1 MNRAQESSGETGAVN
16 STPPPAASFGKVYR
30 RLLSYARPHR
40 GMFMIGVLG
49 MALFAA
55 TDGAFAFFVQKFIKG
70 MNDAQFTTL
79 TSGNPEIFWLIP
91 IGAPVL
97 FLLRGIGDYMSNY
110 FPGYVGRQVI
120 KGIRGDLFRQYLH
133 LPASYYD
140 RTSGGMLL
148 SRLTFNIEQVAEAT
162 TKSITS
168 LIRDSLTIVV
178 LIGSMFYFSV
188 WLAIC
193 VFLIAPPIS
202 WLVRKVSSSFR
213 RYSAR
218 IQASMGDITRVVKEA
233 LDGHRVIKVFN
244 AQEQEAT
251 NFEKVNEHNRRSNMK
266 LIAARAT
273 SNPVVQFIASLALGV
288 ILWVALRQIAE
299 GQLALDSF
307 MGFLTAM
314 LMTTAPLK
322 RLMDSFVPLAQG
334 VAAGASVFEVLDAP
348 AEDYKSGRV
357 LGRLSGAVEFRNV
370 SFEYS
375 SEKGEVLHSVSLA
388 VPAGKTIAIVGR
400 SGSGKS
406 TLVALVPRIYDTTA
420 GQVLVDGADVR
431 ECNLRDLRENVALV
445 SQDVLLFNDSIRNN
459 IAFGVEKPDPKAVEA
474 AAKAAYVDEFAA
486 ELPQGMD
493 TEVGDRGALLSG
505 GQRQRIAIARALLK
519 DAPILIL
526 DEAMSALDNESERR
540 IQQALEG
547 LMRNRTTLVIAHR
560 LTTIEHADEIVV
572 MEEGR
577 IVERGTHAELVERD
591 GAYAS
596 LKRAAFR
603 N

>member
-1 MNRAQESSGETGAVN
+1 MNSAP
-16 STPPPAASFGKVYR
+16 TPPPSPSAAKVYK

-49 MALFAA
+49 MVLFAA
-55 TDGAFAFFVQKFIKG
+55 TDAAFSFFVQKFIKG
-70 MNDAQFTTL
+70 MNDAQFASL
-79 TSGNPEIFWLIP
+79 TGQYPEIFLLIP
-91 IGAPVL
+91 IGAPIL
-97 FLLRGIGDYMSNY
+97 FLIRGIGDYMSNY

-140 RTSGGMLL
+140 RVSGGMLL
-148 SRLTFNIEQVAEAT
+148 SRLTYNIEQVAEAT

-168 LIRDSLTIVV
+168 LIRDSLTIVA
-178 LIGSMFYFSV
+178 LIASMFFFS
-188 WLAIC
+188 WQLAAF
-193 VFLIAPPIS
+193 VFLIAPPLS

-218 IQASMGDITRVVKEA
+218 IQASMGDVTRVVKEA
-233 LDGHRVIKVFN
+233 LDGQRVIKVFN
-244 AQEQEAT
+244 AQAQEAAD
-251 NFEKVNEHNRRSNMK
+251 FEKVNEHNRRSNMK

-273 SNPVVQFIASLALGV
+273 SNPIVQFIASLALGG
-288 ILWVALRQIAE
+288 ILWVALRQIAH
-299 GQLALDSF
+299 GDLALDTF
-307 MGFLTAM
+307 MGFLTAL
-314 LMTTAPLK
+314 LMTTQPLK

-334 VAAGASVFEVLDAP
+334 VAAGASVFEVLDTP
-348 AEDYKSGRV
+348 SEDFKSGHA
-357 LGRLSGAVEFRNV
+357 LGRVSGAVEFRDV

-375 SEKGEVLHSVSLA
+375 QEKGGVLHSVTLA
-388 VPAGKTIAIVGR
+388 VPAGKTVAIVGR

-420 GQVLVDGADVR
+420 GDVLVDGVNVR
-431 ECNLRDLRENVALV
+431 DCNLRDLRANVALV

-459 IAFGVEKPDPKAVEA
+459 IAFGVDKPDREAVEA

-519 DAPILIL
+519 NAPILIL
-526 DEAMSALDNESERR
+526 DEATSALDNESERR
-540 IQQALEG
+540 IQQALVG

-560 LTTIEHADEIVV
+560 LSTVEHADEIVV
-572 MEEGR
+572 MEDGR
-577 IVERGTHAELVERD
+577 VVERGTHADLAARE

-596 LKRAAFR
+596 LRRAEFR
-603 N
+603 S

>member
-1 MNRAQESSGETGAVN
+1 MNTTAGVVSQPEVIAN
-16 STPPPAASFGKVYR
+16 PAKVYR
-30 RLLSYARPHR
+30 RLLRYAKPHR

-49 MALFAA
+49 MMLFAA
-55 TDGAFAFFVQKFIKG
+55 TDGAFAFFVKKFMEG
-70 MNDAQFTTL
+70 TL
-79 TSGNPEIFWLIP
+79 IDGSREVLWLVP

-140 RTSGGMLL
+140 RVSGGMLL

-178 LIGSMFYFSV
+178 LIGSMFYFS
-188 WLAIC
+188 WRLATF
-193 VFLIAPPIS
+193 VFLIAPPLS

-233 LDGHRVIKVFN
+233 LDGQRVIKVFN
-244 AQEQEAT
+244 AQEQETAD
-251 NFEKVNEHNRRSNMK
+251 FEKVNEHNRRSNMK

-273 SNPVVQFIASLALGV
+273 SNPVVQFIASLALGG
-288 ILWVALRQIAE
+288 ILWVALHQIDAHT
-299 GQLALDSF
+299 LSMATF

-322 RLMDSFVPLAQG
+322 RLMDSFVPLQQG
-334 VAAGASVFEVLDAP
+334 VAAGASVFEVLDSP
-348 AEDYKSGRV
+348 AEDFKSGRA
-357 LGRLSGAVEFRNV
+357 LGRVVGAIEFRDV

-375 SEKGEVLHSVSLA
+375 SDKGGVLHSVSLT
-388 VPAGKTIAIVGR
+388 VQAGKTIAIVGR

-406 TLVALVPRIYDTTA
+406 TLVALVPRIYDATA
-420 GQVLVDGADVR
+420 GTVSIDGNDVR
-431 ECNLRDLRENVALV
+431 ECNLRDLRQNVALV

-459 IAFGVEKPDPKAVEA
+459 IAFGVDAPDPKAVEA
-474 AAKAAYVDEFAA
+474 AAQAAYVDEFAND
-486 ELPQGMD
+486 LPQGLD
-493 TEVGDRGALLSG
+493 TPVGDRGTLLSG

-519 DAPILIL
+519 NAPILIL
-526 DEAMSALDNESERR
+526 DEATSALDNESERR
-540 IQQALEG
+540 IQQALVE
-547 LMRNRTTLVIAHR
+547 LMRHRTTLVIAHR
-560 LTTIEHADEIVV
+560 LSTVEHADEIIV

-577 IVERGTHAELVERD
+577 IVERGTHAELAARE
-591 GAYAS
+591 GAYAA
-596 LKRAAFR
+596 LRRAEFR

>member
-1 MNRAQESSGETGAVN
+1 MSA
-16 STPPPAASFGKVYR
+16 PAGSVSQPEVIANPAKVYR
-30 RLLSYARPHR
+30 RLLGYAKPHR

-55 TDGAFAFFVQKFIKG
+55 TDGAFAFFVQKFIRG
-70 MNDAQFTTL
+70 MDEAQL
-79 TSGNPEIFWLIP
+79 TSLKSTPEILWLIP
-91 IGAPVL
+91 IGAPIL

-140 RTSGGMLL
+140 RVSGGMLL

-178 LIGSMFYFSV
+178 LIGSMFYFS
-188 WLAIC
+188 WRLATF
-193 VFLIAPPIS
+193 VFLIAPPLS

-233 LDGHRVIKVFN
+233 LDGQRVIKVFN
-244 AQEQEAT
+244 AQKQEADD
-251 NFEKVNEHNRRSNMK
+251 FEKVNEHNRRSNMK

-273 SNPVVQFIASLALGV
+273 SNPVVQFIASLALGG
-288 ILWVALRQIAE
+288 ILWVALHQIVA
-299 GQLALDSF
+299 GNLSMATF

-322 RLMDSFVPLAQG
+322 RLMDSFVPLQQG
-334 VAAGASVFEVLDAP
+334 VAAGASVFEVLDSP
-348 AEDYKSGRV
+348 AEDMKSGRA
-357 LGRLSGAVEFRNV
+357 LGRVTGAIDFRDV
-370 SFEYS
+370 SFEYT
-375 SEKGEVLHSVSLA
+375 SEKGGVLHSLSLS
-388 VPAGKTIAIVGR
+388 VPAGKNVAIVGR

-406 TLVALVPRIYDTTA
+406 TLVGLVPRIYDVTA
-420 GQVLVDGADVR
+420 GQVLIDGVDVR
-431 ECNLRDLRENVALV
+431 ECNLRDLRANVALV

-459 IAFGVEKPDPKAVEA
+459 IAFGVDAPDPAAVEA
-474 AAKAAYVDEFAA
+474 AARAAYVDEFAQ
-486 ELPQGMD
+486 ELPQGLD
-493 TEVGDRGALLSG
+493 TPVGDRGALLSG

-540 IQQALEG
+540 IQQALVE

-560 LTTIEHADEIVV
+560 LTTIEHADEIIV

-577 IVERGTHAELVERD
+577 IVERGTHAELIARN

-596 LKRAAFR
+596 LKGVEIR

>member
-1 MNRAQESSGETGAVN
+1 MNP
-16 STPPPAASFGKVYR
+16 TPPPEASAAKVYR

-49 MALFAA
+49 MVLFAA
-55 TDGAFAFFVQKFIKG
+55 TDGTFAFFVQKFIKG
-70 MNDAQFTTL
+70 MNDVQFAAL
-79 TSGNPEIFWLIP
+79 TGEYPLVFWLIP

-120 KGIRGDLFRQYLH
+120 KGIRADLFRQYLH

-140 RTSGGMLL
+140 RVSGGALL

-162 TKSITS
+162 TKSITV

-178 LIGSMFYFSV
+178 LIGSMFYFS
-188 WLAIC
+188 WQLATF
-193 VFLIAPPIS
+193 VFLIAPPLS

-218 IQASMGDITRVVKEA
+218 IQASMGDVTRVVKEA
-233 LDGHRVIKVFN
+233 LDGQRVIKVFN
-244 AQEQEAT
+244 AQAQEAVD
-251 NFEKVNEHNRRSNMK
+251 FEKVNEHNRRSNMK

-273 SNPVVQFIASLALGV
+273 SNPIVQFIASLALGG
-288 ILWVALRQIAE
+288 ILWVALRQIAHRE
-299 GQLALDSF
+299 LTLDNF

-314 LMTTAPLK
+314 LMTTQPLK

-334 VAAGASVFEVLDAP
+334 VSAGASVFEVLDSP
-348 AEDYKSGRV
+348 SEDFKSGRA
-357 LGRLSGAVEFRNV
+357 LGRLAGAVEFREV
-370 SFEYS
+370 SFEYAA
-375 SEKGEVLHSVSLA
+375 EKGAVLNSVSLA
-388 VPAGKTIAIVGR
+388 VPAGKTIAIVGP

-406 TLVALVPRIYDTTA
+406 TLVALVPRIYDTNS
-420 GQVLVDGADVR
+420 GEVLVDGINVR
-431 ECNLRDLRENVALV
+431 DCNLRDLRANVALV

-459 IAFGVEKPDPKAVEA
+459 IAFGVENPDPKVVEA
-474 AAKAAYVDEFAA
+474 AVKAAYVDEFAA
-486 ELPQGMD
+486 ELPQGLD
-493 TEVGDRGALLSG
+493 TPVGDRGALLSG

-526 DEAMSALDNESERR
+526 DEATSALDNESERR
-540 IQQALEG
+540 IKEALVG

-560 LTTIEHADEIVV
+560 LSTIEHADEIVV
-572 MEEGR
+572 MVEGR
-577 IVERGTHAELVERD
+577 IVERGTHAELVARD

-596 LKRAAFR
+596 LRRSEFR

>member
-1 MNRAQESSGETGAVN
+1 MNGG
-16 STPPPAASFGKVYR
+16 STPPPASAAKVYG

-70 MNDAQFTTL
+70 MNDAQFTSL

-120 KGIRGDLFRQYLH
+120 KGIRADLFRQYLH

-140 RTSGGMLL
+140 RVSGGMLL

-168 LIRDSLTIVV
+168 LIRDSLTILV
-178 LIGSMFYFSV
+178 LIGSMFYFS
-188 WLAIC
+188 WQLATF
-193 VFLIAPPIS
+193 VFIIAPPLS

-218 IQASMGDITRVVKEA
+218 IQASMGDVTRVVKEA
-233 LDGHRVIKVFN
+233 LDGQRVIKIFN
-244 AQEQEAT
+244 AQSQEAAD
-251 NFEKVNEHNRRSNMK
+251 FEKVNEHNRRSNMK

-273 SNPVVQFIASLALGV
+273 SNPVVQFIASLALGG
-288 ILWVALRQIAE
+288 ILWVALRQIAA
-299 GQLALDSF
+299 GSLALDSF

-334 VAAGASVFEVLDAP
+334 VSAGASVFEVLDSP
-348 AEDYKSGRV
+348 SEDYKSGRA
-357 LGRLSGAVEFRNV
+357 LGRVSGALEFRDV

-375 SEKGEVLHSVSLA
+375 TEKGGVLHHVSLA
-388 VPAGKTIAIVGR
+388 VPAGRTFAIVGR

-406 TLVALVPRIYDTTA
+406 TLVALVPRIYDVNS
-420 GQVLVDGADVR
+420 GEVLVDGINVR
-431 ECNLRDLRENVALV
+431 DCNLRDLRANVALV

-459 IAFGVEKPDPKAVEA
+459 IAFGVDNPDPKAVEA

-486 ELPQGMD
+486 ELPQGLD
-493 TEVGDRGALLSG
+493 TEVGDRGTLLSG

-526 DEAMSALDNESERR
+526 DEATSALDNESERR
-540 IQQALEG
+540 IQQALVG

-560 LTTIEHADEIVV
+560 LSTVEHADEIIV
-572 MEEGR
+572 MEDGR
-577 IVERGTHAELVERD
+577 IVERGSHAELAARN
-591 GAYAS
+591 GAYSS
-596 LKRAAFR
+596 LRNAEFR

>member
-1 MNRAQESSGETGAVN
+1 
-16 STPPPAASFGKVYR
+16 
-30 RLLSYARPHR
+30 
-40 GMFMIGVLG
+40 
-49 MALFAA
+49 
-55 TDGAFAFFVQKFIKG
+55 
-70 MNDAQFTTL
+70 
-79 TSGNPEIFWLIP
+79 
-91 IGAPVL
+91 
-97 FLLRGIGDYMSNY
+97 
-110 FPGYVGRQVI
+110 
-120 KGIRGDLFRQYLH
+120 
-133 LPASYYD
+133 
-140 RTSGGMLL
+140 
-148 SRLTFNIEQVAEAT
+148 
-162 TKSITS
+162 
-168 LIRDSLTIVV
+168 
-178 LIGSMFYFSV
+178 
-188 WLAIC
+188 
-193 VFLIAPPIS
+193 
-202 WLVRKVSSSFR
+202 
-213 RYSAR
+213 
-218 IQASMGDITRVVKEA
+218 MGDVTRVVKEA
-233 LDGHRVIKVFN
+233 LDGQRVIKVFN
-244 AQEQEAT
+244 AQAQEAAD
-251 NFEKVNEHNRRSNMK
+251 FEKVNEHNRRSNMK

-299 GQLALDSF
+299 GKLALDSF

-334 VAAGASVFEVLDAP
+334 VAAGASVFEVLDTP

-357 LGRLSGAVEFRNV
+357 LGRVSGTMEFRDV

-375 SEKGEVLHSVSLA
+375 TEKGEVLHSVSLA

-406 TLVALVPRIYDTTA
+406 TLVALVPRIYDTTS
-420 GQVLVDGADVR
+420 GQVLVDGVDVR
-431 ECNLRDLRENVALV
+431 ECNLRDLRANVALV

-526 DEAMSALDNESERR
+526 DEATSALDNESERR
-540 IQQALEG
+540 IQQALVA

-572 MEEGR
+572 MEDGR
-577 IVERGTHAELVERD
+577 IVERGTHAELAVRD

-596 LKRAAFR
+596 LRHAELR

>member
-1 MNRAQESSGETGAVN
+1 MNSG
-16 STPPPAASFGKVYR
+16 PPPPVPSAANIYR
-30 RLLSYARPHR
+30 RLLRYARPHR

-70 MNDAQFTTL
+70 MSEAKFASL
-79 TSGNPEIFWLIP
+79 TGEYPEIFLLIP
-91 IGAPVL
+91 LGAPVL
-97 FLLRGIGDYMSNY
+97 FLLRGIGDYMSSY

-120 KGIRGDLFRQYLH
+120 KSIRGDLFRQYLH

-140 RTSGGMLL
+140 RVSGGTLL

-168 LIRDSLTIVV
+168 LIRDSLTIVI
-178 LIGSMFYFSV
+178 LIGSMFYFSPQ
-188 WLAIC
+188 LAIF
-193 VFLIAPPIS
+193 VFLIAPPLS

-218 IQASMGDITRVVKEA
+218 IQGSMGDVTRVVKEA
-233 LDGHRVIKVFN
+233 LDGQRVIKVFN
-244 AQEQEAT
+244 AQSQEAAD
-251 NFEKVNEHNRRSNMK
+251 FEKVNEHNRRSNMK

-273 SNPVVQFIASLALGV
+273 SNPVVQFIASLALGG
-288 ILWVALRQIAE
+288 ILWVALRQIAA
-299 GQLALDSF
+299 GSLALDSF
-307 MGFLTAM
+307 MGFLTAL
-314 LMTTAPLK
+314 LMTTQPLK

-334 VAAGASVFEVLDAP
+334 VAAGASVFEVLDSP
-348 AEDYKSGRV
+348 SEDFKSGRA
-357 LGRLSGAVEFRNV
+357 LGRVAGAVEFRDV
-370 SFEYS
+370 KFEYS
-375 SEKGEVLHSVSLA
+375 TEKGGVLHSVSLA
-388 VPAGKTIAIVGR
+388 VPAGKTVAIVGR

-406 TLVALVPRIYDTTA
+406 TLVALVPRIYDATA
-420 GQVLVDGADVR
+420 GEVLVDGVDVR
-431 ECNLRDLRENVALV
+431 ECSLRDLRANVALV

-459 IAFGVEKPDPKAVEA
+459 IAFGMENPDRSAVEA
-474 AAKAAYVDEFAA
+474 AARAAYVDEFAA
-486 ELPQGMD
+486 ELPQGLD
-493 TEVGDRGALLSG
+493 TQVGDRGTLLSG

-540 IQQALEG
+540 IQQALVG

-577 IVERGTHAELVERD
+577 IVERGTHAQLLAQS

-596 LKRAAFR
+596 LKNAEFR

>member
-1 MNRAQESSGETGAVN
+1 MSATAG
-16 STPPPAASFGKVYR
+16 PASQSEVIANPGKVYR
-30 RLLSYARPHR
+30 RLLGYAKPHR

-55 TDGAFAFFVQKFIKG
+55 TDGAFAFFVQKFIRG
-70 MNDAQFTTL
+70 MDEAQL
-79 TSGNPEIFWLIP
+79 TSLKSTPEILWLIP
-91 IGAPVL
+91 IGAPIL

-140 RTSGGMLL
+140 RVSGGMLL

-168 LIRDSLTIVV
+168 LIRDSLTIAV
-178 LIGSMFYFSV
+178 LIGSMFYFS
-188 WLAIC
+188 WRLATF
-193 VFLIAPPIS
+193 VFLIAPPLS

-218 IQASMGDITRVVKEA
+218 IQASMGDVTRVVKEA
-233 LDGHRVIKVFN
+233 LDGQRVIKVFN
-244 AQEQEAT
+244 AQKQEGAD
-251 NFEKVNEHNRRSNMK
+251 FEKVNEHNRRSNMK

-273 SNPVVQFIASLALGV
+273 SNPVVQFIASLALGG
-288 ILWVALRQIAE
+288 ILWVALHQIVA
-299 GQLALDSF
+299 GNLSMATF

-322 RLMDSFVPLAQG
+322 RLMDSFVPLQQG
-334 VAAGASVFEVLDAP
+334 VAAGASVFEVLDSP
-348 AEDYKSGRV
+348 AEDMTSGRS
-357 LGRLSGAVEFRNV
+357 LGRVAGAIDFRDV

-375 SEKGEVLHSVSLA
+375 TEKGGVLHGLSLQ
-388 VPAGKTIAIVGR
+388 VPAGKNVAIVGR

-406 TLVALVPRIYDTTA
+406 TLVGLVPRIYDVTG
-420 GQVLVDGADVR
+420 GQVLIDGVDVR
-431 ECNLRDLRENVALV
+431 DCNLRDLRANVALV

-459 IAFGVEKPDPKAVEA
+459 IAFGVDAPDPAAVEA
-474 AAKAAYVDEFAA
+474 AARAAYVDEFAK
-486 ELPQGMD
+486 ELPQGLD
-493 TEVGDRGALLSG
+493 TPVGDRGALLSG

-540 IQQALEG
+540 IQQALVE

-560 LTTIEHADEIVV
+560 LTTIEHADEIIV

-577 IVERGTHAELVERD
+577 IIERGTHAELVARN

-596 LKRAAFR
+596 LKGVEIR

>member
-1 MNRAQESSGETGAVN
+1 MSATAGSVSQPEVIAN
-16 STPPPAASFGKVYR
+16 PAKVYR
-30 RLLSYARPHR
+30 RLLGYAKPHR

-55 TDGAFAFFVQKFIKG
+55 TDGAFAFFVQKFIRG
-70 MNDAQFTTL
+70 MDEAQL
-79 TSGNPEIFWLIP
+79 TSLKNTPEILWLIP
-91 IGAPVL
+91 VGAPVL

-140 RTSGGMLL
+140 RVSGGMLL

-178 LIGSMFYFSV
+178 LIGSMFYFS
-188 WLAIC
+188 WRLATF
-193 VFLIAPPIS
+193 VFLIAPPLS

-233 LDGHRVIKVFN
+233 LDGQRVIKVFN
-244 AQEQEAT
+244 AQRQEADD
-251 NFEKVNEHNRRSNMK
+251 FEKVNEHNRRSNMK

-273 SNPVVQFIASLALGV
+273 SNPVVQFIASLALGG
-288 ILWVALRQIAE
+288 ILWVALHQIVA
-299 GQLALDSF
+299 GNLSMATF

-322 RLMDSFVPLAQG
+322 RLMDSFVPLQQG
-334 VAAGASVFEVLDAP
+334 VAAGASVFEVLDSP
-348 AEDYKSGRV
+348 AEDMKSGRA
-357 LGRLSGAVEFRNV
+357 LGRVTGAIDFRDV

-375 SEKGEVLHSVSLA
+375 SEKGGVLHSLSLSVA
-388 VPAGKTIAIVGR
+388 AGKNVAIVGR

-406 TLVALVPRIYDTTA
+406 TLVGLVPRIYDATA
-420 GQVLVDGADVR
+420 GQVLIDGIDVR
-431 ECNLRDLRENVALV
+431 ECNLRDLRANVALV

-459 IAFGVEKPDPKAVEA
+459 IAFGVDAPDPKAVEA
-474 AAKAAYVDEFAA
+474 AARAAYVDEFAQ
-486 ELPQGMD
+486 ELPQGLD
-493 TEVGDRGALLSG
+493 TPVGDRGALLSG

-540 IQQALEG
+540 IQQALVE

-560 LTTIEHADEIVV
+560 LTTIEHADEIIV

-577 IVERGTHAELVERD
+577 IVERGTHAELIARN

-596 LKRAAFR
+596 LKGGEIR

>member
-1 MNRAQESSGETGAVN
+1 MNSASPVESRATVAPS
-16 STPPPAASFGKVYR
+16 KVYR

-55 TDGAFAFFVQKFIKG
+55 TDGAFAYFVNLFMKG
-70 MNDAQFTTL
+70 TL
-79 TSGNPEIFWLIP
+79 LDTSADMRWLIP

-97 FLLRGIGDYMSNY
+97 FLFRGIGDYMSNY

-120 KGIRGDLFRQYLH
+120 KAIRGDLFRKFLH

-140 RTSGGMLL
+140 RAAGGMLL

-178 LIGSMFYFSV
+178 LISVMFYYN
-188 WLAIC
+188 WQLATI
-193 VFLIAPPIS
+193 VFALAPPIS

-244 AQEQEAT
+244 AQEQEAGD
-251 NFEKVNEHNRRSNMK
+251 FEKVNEHNRRSNMK

-273 SNPVVQFIASLALGV
+273 SNPVVQFIASLGLGG
-288 ILWVALRQIAE
+288 ILFFAFRQIEA
-299 GQLALDSF
+299 GTLTMPDF
-307 MGFLTAM
+307 MSFLTAT

-322 RLMDSFVPLAQG
+322 RLMDSFAPLQQG
-334 VAAGASVFEVLDAP
+334 VAAGASIFEVLDEP
-348 AEDYKSGRV
+348 AEDYESGRA
-357 LGRLSGAVEFRNV
+357 LGRVSGALEFRDV

-375 SEKGEVLHSVSLA
+375 TEKGGVLHSVSLT
-388 VPAGKTIAIVGR
+388 VPAGRTVAIVGR

-406 TLVALVPRIYDTTA
+406 TLVGLVPRIYDA
-420 GQVLVDGADVR
+420 ASGQVLVDGIDVR
-431 ECNLRDLRENVALV
+431 ECNLRDLRANVALV

-459 IAFGVEKPDPKAVEA
+459 IAFGVDAPDPKAVEA

-486 ELPQGMD
+486 ELPRGMD
-493 TEVGDRGALLSG
+493 TEVGDRGTLLSG

-526 DEAMSALDNESERR
+526 DEATSALDNESERR
-540 IQQALEG
+540 IQQALVG

-560 LTTIEHADEIVV
+560 LSTIEHADEIVV
-572 MEEGR
+572 MEDGR
-577 IVERGTHAELVERD
+577 VVERGTHAELAARN
-591 GAYAS
+591 GAYSS
-596 LKRAAFR
+596 LRSAEFR